1 MPTNNTF
8 IMMGL
13 AMAGLWF
20 MNRQRGSQEDQVDQ
34 LTGAAM
40 MASGEG
46 TAPDAPFQS
55 FSGPADPVF
64 FFNQG
69 GQMTKVPGA
78 PLPSNVR
85 SGEDIGKHPGGGNPP
100 ELEFEIEKGV
110 PAPGTSDDS
119 PINPA
124 FSGDA
129 QNVFPSTIWND
140 QAAIAVANA
149 MPLLAIQDAEGG
161 GIEIVGSNVDI
172 ATLSSKEQFRAVS
185 FSDPTGDIT
194 GGFTTTGEVLAE
206 YVRGFNTSVD
216 EFSSPVQPPIP
227 DASTGDEDIGQYP
240 GVGNPPEL
248 EFEVARSAPPI
259 GTTDIS
265 PTTPQ
270 FAGTGAVNVTPAT
283 IWDAQASPPIAAGAT
298 WFDFDVGHFAGDEGG
313 SFGPSARETIR
324 EIPQVAVWETGVE
337 FLPIMRQIDYIG
349 VDPAPPA
356 WAGGDNWWDEG

>member
-46 TAPDAPFQS
+46 TAPDAPFMP

-78 PLPSNVR
+78 GVPFGAT
-85 SGEDIGKHPGGGNPP
+85 SGEDIGQYPGGGYQP
-100 ELEFEIEKGV
+100 ELEFEIAKGV

-119 PINPA
+119 PINPE
-124 FSGDA
+124 FSGGA
-129 QNVFPSTIWND
+129 ANVFPSTIWND
-140 QAAIAVANA
+140 QAAIATANA
-149 MPLLAIQDAEGG
+149 MPLLAIQDAKGG
-161 GIEIVGSNVDI
+161 GIKIVGSNVDI
-172 ATLSSKEQFRAVS
+172 STLSSKEQFRAVS

-206 YVRGFNTSVD
+206 YVRGFNTSAA
-216 EFSSPVQPPIP
+216 ETPTPVPVPIP
-227 DASTGDEDIGQYP
+227 IASTSDEDIGQYP
-240 GVGNPPEL
+240 GRGGNLPEL
-248 EFEVARSAPPI
+248 EFEIPRSDPPF
-259 GTTDIS
+259 GTTDVS
-265 PTTPQ
+265 PTTPE
-270 FAGTGAVNVTPAT
+270 FAGFGAVTVTPAT
-283 IWDAQASPPIAAGAT
+283 IWTSFGQVPAQTFFGQ
-298 WFDFDVGHFAGDEGG
+298 EGG
-313 SFGPSARETIR
+313 AFGPSAIETISVDR
-324 EIPQVAVWETGVE
+324 VLAVPAWAAPETIAGPASS
-337 FLPIMRQIDYIG
+337 FAAPIYE
-349 VDPAPPA
+349 PAMPA
-356 WAGGDNWWDEG
+356 WAGGGNWWDEG

>member
-46 TAPDAPFQS
+46 TAPDAPFLP
-55 FSGPADPVF
+55 FSGPSDPVF

-78 PLPSNVR
+78 EVPFDAK
-85 SGEDIGKHPGGGNPP
+85 SGEDIGQHPGGGNPP

-119 PINPA
+119 PINPE
-124 FSGDA
+124 FSGA
-129 QNVFPSTIWND
+129 AESVFPSTIWND
-140 QAAIAVANA
+140 QAAIAIANA

-161 GIEIVGSNVDI
+161 GIQIVGSNVDI
-172 ATLSSKEQFRAVS
+172 STLSSKEQFRAVS

-206 YVRGFNTSVD
+206 YVRGFNESAADPPSAV
-216 EFSSPVQPPIP
+216 PVPVPLAAQ
-227 DASTGDEDIGQYP
+227 SDEDIGQYP
-240 GVGNPPEL
+240 GGRNPPEL
-248 EFEVARSAPPI
+248 EFEIARSMPPA

-270 FAGTGAVNVTPAT
+270 FAGGGDVIVTPST
-283 IWDAQASPPIAAGAT
+283 VWDQQFGVTTSAGILAEYVRGFTGPLGQPTTSPVVVREAVPNVPVPIL
-298 WFDFDVGHFAGDEGG
+298 GG
-313 SFGPSARETIR
+313 SSWIE
-324 EIPQVAVWETGVE
+324 
-337 FLPIMRQIDYIG
+337 RQEWDLDIG
-349 VDPAPPA
+349 I
-356 WAGGDNWWDEG
+356 